1 MYQSVHLQGIGAF
14 RAIPAGQLKPGD
26 ITMWNHGSKQT
37 VHSIRAKG
45 ASVWIVWKDVGKDGI
60 PNLYPEQR
68 YSATRLIGYPT
79 QPGEKK

>member
-1 MYQSVHLQGIGAF
+1 MTDTVKLQGIGAF

-26 ITMWNHGSKQT
+26 ITLWNRGYRRT

-45 ASVWIVWKDVGKDGI
+45 ASVWIVWQDTNKDGTTHI
-60 PNLYPEQR
+60 YPEHR
-68 YSATRLIGYPT
+68 YRASRLIGYPI